1 MAIDAKSR
9 TRSTRRLRLG
19 MVGGGPGAFIGAV
32 HRIAAR
38 LDDRYELVAGALAS
52 DPARARAG
60 AAELGIAPERAY
72 GSFEEMAAAEKARS
86 DRIDAVAIVTPNHLH
101 VAPAKAFL
109 AAGIHVIC
117 DKPLATSLA
126 DALDLAQ
133 AVKDS
138 GLVFGLTHNYTGYP
152 MVRQARAMAEAG
164 ELGRIRVMQVEY
176 PQDWLTTPLESTGHK
191 QAEWR
196 TDPAR
201 SGPAGSLG
209 DIGTHAYNL
218 ARFVSGLACEEVA
231 ADLST
236 FVEGR
241 RVDDNVHVL
250 LRFAGGARG
259 MLWASQVAPGN
270 ENNLQLRIYGEKAG
284 LAWRQED
291 PNYLWL
297 TPHGEAPRLIR
308 RAGAGAGPAPARA
321 SRVPA
326 GHPEGYLEGFAQLYS
341 DLAEQ
346 IEAHDAGRAPDPA
359 ALLVPG
365 IEAGVEGMR
374 FIAAALESSKRN
386 AAWVRLDAMG

>member
-218 ARFVSGLACEEVA
+218 ARFVSALACEEVA

-308 RAGAGAGPAPARA
+308 RAGAGAGPAAARA